1 MATIVH
7 TEHKRDRGVGI
18 SRGVR
23 GAAENTTG
31 GRVSRAQSPPCFS
44 ERNAGQEGHEV
55 KMKLD

>member
-23 GAAENTTG
+23 GGAENTPG
-31 GRVSRAQSPPCFS
+31 GGVSHEAGAPCFAES
-44 ERNAGQEGHEV
+44 YAGQEGHEV